1 MQRATR
7 LRLFAA
13 SLAAA
18 LAASPAAAADGA
30 ALYEK
35 NCAKCHGADGKS
47 ETAVGKAMKATSLVS
62 PHASAELVR
71 KTVHENAKHKALSTL
86 SDADLEAIA
95 AHIATLG
102 G

>member
-7 LRLFAA
+7 LRLFATA
-13 SLAAA
+13 LAVA

-30 ALYEK
+30 ALYDK

-47 ETAVGKAMKATSLVS
+47 ETPAGKAMKATSLVA
-62 PHASAELVR
+62 PVASAEQIR
-71 KTVHENAKHKALSTL
+71 TAVHGNAKHKALSTL
-86 SDADLEAIA
+86 SDADLDAIA